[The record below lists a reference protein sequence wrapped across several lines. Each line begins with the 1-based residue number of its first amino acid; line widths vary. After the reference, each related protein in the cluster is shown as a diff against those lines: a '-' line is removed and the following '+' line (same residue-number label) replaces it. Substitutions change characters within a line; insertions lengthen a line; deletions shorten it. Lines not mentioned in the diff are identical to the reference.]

1 MNYSGFLLEKKEKYH
16 ILQSFE
22 LATAIAIWPACQLLG
37 FIVISWH
44 LAYTLFLHLCITVT
58 HLVTFLFTAVVELNA
73 NFKVGTPVRLSW
85 QQSSNLVL

>member
-1 MNYSGFLLEKKEKYH
+1 M

-44 LAYTLFLHLCITVT
+44 LGYTLFLHLCTSITVT
-58 HLVTFLFTAVVELNA
+58 HLVTFLLTAVVELNA
-73 NFKVGTPVRLSW
+73 NFKVGTPVRLGW